1 MLPFVRMFE
10 YGNIAPAAPSIK
22 KIDGS
27 QLHVGLLYG
36 TGKMYMRG
44 QGFNYKLGTGNAN
57 NVYDGWVSVPYSV
70 ADFWACGYGTLLRS
84 TDNKLY
90 ACGRFFAS
98 FFGQT
103 GSYLNWTEVTHLFVG
118 IDVSGIKNIKF
129 TNYSSDGS
137 TLILMQDGSLYGF
150 GSNIFSELGTGN
162 AGKVV
167 TPILISTGVSSIGS
181 NGINTPSFHYIKNGK
196 YYRCGV
202 SNGSNLGS
210 SNLTTFTVLDVPETI
225 ISMQV
230 LDVCTILL
238 CSDSNNVYSF
248 YIAGSNG
255 NGSRGVGGK
264 SVYTTFTKVSSSL
277 MGISLDV
284 SSLNY
289 AGNGMVNI
297 TSNYAA
303 VYTCGGSGLGR
314 PVSTTAPN
322 TLLSEVQ
329 FSDGSISSNIEKVYS
344 QSSSGVIYCIINDIL
359 YWAGERSYFTDQ
371 TSESGEQTSF
381 IKMNNV
387 PLS

>member
-1 MLPFVRMFE
+1 MLPFGRMLS
-10 YGNIAPAAPSIK
+10 YGNIAPLPPAIK
-22 KIDGS
+22 KLGGS
-27 QLHVGLLYG
+27 QLHVGLLYSS
-36 TGKMYMRG
+36 GKMYMRG

-70 ADFWACGYGTLLRS
+70 VDFWACGYGTLIRS
-84 TDNKLY
+84 ADNKLY

-98 FFGQT
+98 FFGQA

-118 IDVSGIKNIKF
+118 IDISSIRDIKF
-129 TNYSSDGS
+129 TSYSSDG
-137 TLILMQDGSLYGF
+137 TTMILMQDGSLYGF
-150 GSNIFSELGTGN
+150 GSNVFSELGTGS

-181 NGINTPSFHYIKNGK
+181 NGINSPSFHYIQNGK
-196 YYRCGV
+196 YYRSGV
-202 SNGSNLGS
+202 SNGSNIGS
-210 SNLTTFTVLDVPETI
+210 SNLSKFTVLEISETI

-230 LDVCTILL
+230 LDICTILL
-238 CSDSNNVYSF
+238 CHDANDVYSF
-248 YIAGSNG
+248 YIAGSNN
-255 NGSRGVGGK
+255 NGSRGVGGT
-264 SVYTTFTKVSSSL
+264 SVYTTFTKVDSSL

-289 AGNGMVNI
+289 AGNGSVNI
-297 TSNYAA
+297 TSNGAA

-314 PVSTTAPN
+314 PISSTAPN

-359 YWAGERSYFTDQ
+359 YWSGERTYFTDQ

-381 IKMNNV
+381 VKMNNV
-387 PLS
+387 PPA